1 MIYTS
6 EYYFLDTMKKINE
19 KNKEIFMSFEKL
31 GLVSELT
38 SAVSEL
44 GYTKATPVQKRVIPL
59 ILDGKDVMATAQTG
73 TGKTAA
79 YALPILQLLSKKDT
93 KQKTEKVVR
102 ALILVPTR
110 ELAAQVEK
118 SIETY
123 GKNFALKSC
132 AIYGG
137 VKFTPQ
143 TKKLSRG
150 IDILIA
156 TPGRLLEHIKQ
167 ENLNLSKVEIL
178 VFDESDRILDMGFWE
193 EVEILSSMIPKKR
206 QTLLFSVEQSK
217 SVKRFSKLTVIKPV
231 KIVINNQGDLAKKV
245 RQTIYICDQ
254 DKKTAL
260 LSYMIGSRNWNQVL
274 VFTKTRQRADEVGA
288 YLEASGLK
296 TLILHGEK
304 AHSKRTK
311 ALRDFKAGTIRVLV
325 ATDIASRGLDIEDLP
340 HVINYELP
348 GDAGD
353 YIHRIGRTGRAG
365 NEGEAIS
372 LVCKEERSIL
382 KDIERLLKYA
392 LKVEFFEGYEP
403 KEWLKKEANKH
414 TIKAK
419 IERDQKKRSTTAN
432 SVVGMRKKKATIK
445 KRKQNKKAK

>member
-1 MIYTS
+1 M
-6 EYYFLDTMKKINE
+6 L
-19 KNKEIFMSFEKL
+19 FEKL
-31 GLVSELT
+31 GLVPELIT
-38 SAVSEL
+38 TVSEL
-44 GYTKATPVQKRVIPL
+44 GYTKATPVQKQVIPL
-59 ILDGKDVMATAQTG
+59 VLNGKDVMATAQTG

-79 YALPILQLLSKKDT
+79 YALPILQLLSKKKT
-93 KQKTEKVVR
+93 KKNIKRVIR
-102 ALILVPTR
+102 ALVLVPTR
-110 ELAAQVEK
+110 ELAAQVGK

-123 GKNFALKSC
+123 GKNLELKSC
-132 AIYGG
+132 TVYGG

-150 IDILIA
+150 VDILVA

-167 ENLNLSKVEIL
+167 DNLDLSKVEIV

-193 EVEILSSMIPKKR
+193 EIVTLSKMIPKKR

-217 SVKRFSKLTVIKPV
+217 SVKRFSELTDIKPV
-231 KIVINNQGDLAKKV
+231 KVTINNQGDLAKKV

-254 DKKTAL
+254 NKKTAL
-260 LSYMIGSRNWNQVL
+260 LSYMIGSRNWHQVL
-274 VFTKTRQRADEVGA
+274 VFTKTRQSADEVGA
-288 YLEASGLK
+288 FLEESGLK

-311 ALRDFKAGTIRVLV
+311 ALRDFKDGTIRVLV

-348 GDAGD
+348 GDAED

-372 LVCKEERSIL
+372 LVCQEEKSVL

-392 LKVEFFEGYEP
+392 LQVEFFEGFEP
-403 KEWLKKEANKH
+403 KVWIEKEANKH

-419 IERDQKKRSTTAN
+419 IERSQAKRNKTAN
-432 SVVGMRKKKATIK
+432 NIVGMRKKKENDRNALKKAIIK
-445 KRKQNKKAK
+445 KRKKSKIKVSTQKK

>member
-1 MIYTS
+1 
-6 EYYFLDTMKKINE
+6 
-19 KNKEIFMSFEKL
+19 MSFEKL
-31 GLVSELT
+31 GLVPELT
-38 SAVSEL
+38 TAVSEL
-44 GYTKATPVQKRVIPL
+44 GYTKATPVQKQVIPL
-59 ILDGKDVMATAQTG
+59 VLNGKDVMATAQTG

-79 YALPILQLLSKKDT
+79 YTLPILQLLAKKNI
-93 KQKTEKVVR
+93 KENIKREIR
-102 ALILVPTR
+102 ALVLVPTR
-110 ELAAQVEK
+110 ELAAQVGK

-123 GKNFALKSC
+123 GRNFSLKSC
-132 AIYGG
+132 TVYGG

-150 IDILIA
+150 IDILVA

-167 ENLNLSKVEIL
+167 DNVDLSKVEIL

-193 EVEILSSMIPKKR
+193 EIVTLSKMIPKKR

-217 SVKRFSKLTVIKPV
+217 SVKRFSALTDIKPV
-231 KIVINNQGDLAKKV
+231 KVTINNQGDLAKKV

-254 DKKTAL
+254 NKKTAL
-260 LSYMIGSRNWNQVL
+260 LSYMIGSRNWHQVL
-274 VFTKTRQRADEVGA
+274 VFTKTRQSADEVGA

-311 ALRDFKAGTIRVLV
+311 ALRDFKDGTIRVLV

-348 GDAGD
+348 GDAED

-372 LVCKEERSIL
+372 LVSKEEKSVL

-392 LKVEFFEGYEP
+392 LQVEFFEGFEP
-403 KEWLKKEANKH
+403 KAWVEKEANKH

-419 IERDQKKRSTTAN
+419 IERSQAKRNKTAN
-432 SVVGMRKKKATIK
+432 NVVGMRKKKENDRNSLKKEIIK
-445 KRKQNKKAK
+445 KRKKAKTKVSTQKK

>member
-1 MIYTS
+1 M
-6 EYYFLDTMKKINE
+6 L
-19 KNKEIFMSFEKL
+19 FEKL
-31 GLVSELT
+31 GLVPELIT
-38 SAVSEL
+38 TVSEL
-44 GYTKATPVQKRVIPL
+44 GYTKATPVQKQVIPL
-59 ILDGKDVMATAQTG
+59 VLNGKDVMATAQTG

-79 YALPILQLLSKKDT
+79 YALPILQLLSKKKT
-93 KQKTEKVVR
+93 KENIKRVIR
-102 ALILVPTR
+102 ALVLVPTR
-110 ELAAQVEK
+110 ELAAQVGK

-123 GKNFALKSC
+123 GKNLELKSC
-132 AIYGG
+132 TVYGG

-150 IDILIA
+150 VDILVA

-167 ENLNLSKVEIL
+167 DNLDLSKVEIV

-193 EVEILSSMIPKKR
+193 EIVTLSKMIPKKR

-217 SVKRFSKLTVIKPV
+217 SVKRFSELTDIKPV
-231 KIVINNQGDLAKKV
+231 KVTINNQGDLAKKV

-254 DKKTAL
+254 NKKTAL
-260 LSYMIGSRNWNQVL
+260 LSYMIGSRNWHQVL
-274 VFTKTRQRADEVGA
+274 VFTKTRQSADEVGA
-288 YLEASGLK
+288 FLEESGLK

-311 ALRDFKAGTIRVLV
+311 ALRDFKDGTIRVLV

-348 GDAGD
+348 GDAED

-372 LVCKEERSIL
+372 LVCQEEKSVL

-392 LKVEFFEGYEP
+392 LQVEFFEGFEP
-403 KEWLKKEANKH
+403 KVWIEKEANKH

-419 IERDQKKRSTTAN
+419 IERSQAKRNKTAN
-432 SVVGMRKKKATIK
+432 NIVGMRKKKENDRNALKKAIIK
-445 KRKQNKKAK
+445 KRKKSKIKVSTQKK

>member
-1 MIYTS
+1 
-6 EYYFLDTMKKINE
+6 
-19 KNKEIFMSFEKL
+19 MSFEKL
-31 GLVSELT
+31 GLVPQLT
-38 SAVSEL
+38 TAVSEL
-44 GYTKATPVQKRVIPL
+44 GYTKATPVQKQVIPL
-59 ILDGKDVMATAQTG
+59 VLDGKDVMATAQTG

-79 YALPILQLLSKKDT
+79 YALPILQLLGKKET
-93 KQKTEKVVR
+93 KEKTKRVVR
-102 ALILVPTR
+102 VLVLVPTR
-110 ELAAQVEK
+110 ELAAQVGK
-118 SIETY
+118 SIEVY

-132 AIYGG
+132 SVHGG

-143 TKKLSRG
+143 TKKLERG
-150 IDILIA
+150 IDILVA

-167 ENLNLSKVEIL
+167 GNLNLSHVEIV

-193 EVEILSSMIPKKR
+193 EIVTISNMIPKKR

-217 SVKRFSKLTVIKPV
+217 SVKRFSELTDIKPV
-231 KIVINNQGDLAKKV
+231 KITINNQGDLAKKV

-254 DKKTAL
+254 EKKSAL
-260 LSYMIGSRNWNQVL
+260 LSYMIGSRNWHQVL
-274 VFTKTRQRADEVGA
+274 VFTKTRQSADEVGK
-288 YLEASGLK
+288 YLEDSGLK

-311 ALRDFKAGTIRVLV
+311 ALRDFKDGIIRVLV

-348 GDAGD
+348 GDAED

-372 LVCKEERSIL
+372 LVCKEEKSVL

-392 LKVEFFEGYEP
+392 LQVEFFEGFEP
-403 KEWLKKEANKH
+403 KAWVEKEANKH

-419 IERDQKKRSTTAN
+419 IERSQAKRNKTAN
-432 SVVGMRKKKATIK
+432 NVVGMRKKKENDRNALKKAIIK
-445 KRKQNKKAK
+445 KRKKAKTKVSTQKK